1 MKISSREMLT
11 NFCGKFGQWWTKS
24 LAAGQILLYFESSLA
39 NKISS
44 NTLSGITISRHH
56 FCLMSKG
63 NDENYFDF
71 EMKKGISQSGLER
84 ESDHQPK

>member
-1 MKISSREMLT
+1 MKISSREMFT

-24 LAAGQILLYFESSLA
+24 LAAGQILPYFESSLA

-44 NTLSGITISRHH
+44 NTLSGIAISRHH
-56 FCLMSKG
+56 FLFKG

-84 ESDHQPK
+84 EFDHQPK

>member
-1 MKISSREMLT
+1 MKISSREMFT

-56 FCLMSKG
+56 FCVK
-63 NDENYFDF
+63 
-71 EMKKGISQSGLER
+71 EMMKIILILK
-84 ESDHQPK
+84 